1 MRHASIARHRPDRH
15 VGGSVALTTVAAVAG
30 GYLLGTFPSAD
41 VVSAI
46 AGVNIRLSGTGNPGT
61 LNTAVVAGKRWASAV
76 AVLDV
81 GKGWLAAGI
90 GARVSPAAANAAGF
104 AAVLGHI
111 FPVCSGGRGGKGVAT
126 SFGAVLGTF
135 PAYALPD
142 VVIAAG
148 AAHMTANPARANQV
162 ASAAWT
168 SAAALWW
175 WRDWPNLWGPRPSA
189 ALPLGALST
198 SVLLAWRM
206 NQPDPIIDGD
216 RWGTGSDRGRLGARS
231 PVLGLS
237 QLATRSS
244 IGQ

>member
-1 MRHASIARHRPDRH
+1 MVAGFPTTSQRNRCRKESMRHTRISRCRPDRH
-15 VGGSVALTTVAAVAG
+15 VAASPAFATVAAVAAVAG

-46 AGVNIRLSGTGNPGT
+46 TGVSIRTSGTGNPGT

-111 FPVCSGGRGGKGVAT
+111 FPVWSGGRGGKGVAT

-135 PAYALPD
+135 PVYALPD
-142 VVIAAG
+142 VVITAG
-148 AAHMTANPARANQV
+148 AARATADPARANQI

-168 SAAALWW
+168 SAAVLWW
-175 WRDWPNLWGPRPSA
+175 WRGWPNLWGPKPTV
-189 ALPLGALST
+189 ALPLSALST
-198 SVLLAWRM
+198 SVLLAWRLR
-206 NQPDPIIDGD
+206 QPDPVAGGA
-216 RWGTGSDRGRLGARS
+216 RWGG
-231 PVLGLS
+231 P
-237 QLATRSS
+237 Q
-244 IGQ
+244 